1 MIFYTSIF
9 KNSKII
15 KVSRYDEASAKVA
28 GQPIGSIMTASFEI
42 NGQTFMVLNG
52 GPLFKFTEAMSFF
65 VSCDNQSEVDEYWN
79 KLIEGGGKEGQCGW
93 LKDKFGVSWQIIPK
107 QLGGFLGNPNPIKA
121 QKAMQAM
128 LQMHKLDLQIFE
140 KAIK

>member
-1 MIFYTSIF
+1 
-9 KNSKII
+9 
-15 KVSRYDEASAKVA
+15 
-28 GQPIGSIMTASFEI
+28 MTASFEI